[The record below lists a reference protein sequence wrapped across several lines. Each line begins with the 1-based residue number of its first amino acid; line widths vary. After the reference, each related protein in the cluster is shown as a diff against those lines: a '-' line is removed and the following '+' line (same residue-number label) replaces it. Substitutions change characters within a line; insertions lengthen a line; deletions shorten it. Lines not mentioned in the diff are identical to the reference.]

1 LHTPITKNVSIT
13 TSSHSYGFVFSPGR
27 VKTRLLRLSDSFE
40 INETALASGQRMTS
54 DRACPTSVGGPRDIG
69 SEGRRARDLRREGHR
84 RGIESNA
91 ATIDG
96 GPRDIGSEGR
106 RARDL
111 RREGHRRGIESNA
124 ATIDDGP
131 RDIGSEGRRA
141 RDLRREGHRRG
152 IESNAATIDDGP
164 RDIGSEGSSD
174 SPTIVCASAEAPA
187 LPRERTPSTGG

>member
-1 LHTPITKNVSIT
+1 
-13 TSSHSYGFVFSPGR
+13 
-27 VKTRLLRLSDSFE
+27 
-40 INETALASGQRMTS
+40 MTS

-69 SEGRRARDLRREGHR
+69 SEGRRARDLRR
-84 RGIESNA
+84 
-91 ATIDG
+91 D
-96 GPRDIGSEGR
+96 
-106 RARDL
+106 
-111 RREGHRRGIESNA
+111 GHRRGIESNA